1 MSKQR
6 SSLLLHF
13 DSLEILDELSDEEA
27 GQLFKAIKSH
37 HEGGTLSLSP
47 LVRVAFSSFK
57 NQFARDEIKYQETV
71 KRNKNNGS
79 KGGRP
84 KSQPNPKEPTGLNEN
99 PSEAKKADSKSDSK
113 SKSKSDSDSK
123 RFVKPTPKELVAH
136 FESKGSNSNE
146 AENFFNFYESKGWL
160 VGKSKMKVW
169 KSSASLWISK
179 NKQNHSGQQTKSD
192 MLLAGSSTSNHYPD
206 QPSFNQQGLL
216 AND

>member
-99 PSEAKKADSKSDSK
+99 PSEAKKADSDSKSDSK
-113 SKSKSDSDSK
+113 SKSDSDSGSK

-192 MLLAGSSTSNHYPD
+192 MLLAGSSTNLNNAFVDTRP
-206 QPSFNQQGLL
+206 GLISH
-216 AND
+216 D